1 MSIVD
6 VPRDPSVRIMKVANK
21 LVLLFIL
28 MPLHQFIL
36 LIKKINEYNSLVGD
50 SHSPEVRLTS
60 PCKILLT
67 GVRLGGW
74 SGEEC
79 DAE

>member
-1 MSIVD
+1 
-6 VPRDPSVRIMKVANK
+6 MKIANE

-36 LIKKINEYNSLVGD
+36 LMGKFNECEVLLDD
-50 SHSPEVRLTS
+50 SYSPEVRLTS
-60 PCKILLT
+60 LRKTLLT
-67 GVRLGGW
+67 AVRLGEW